1 MVKGMKSSEE
11 VSNTLVEYALKN
23 GSSDNISVM
32 TLKFAS

>member
-11 VSNTLVEYALKN
+11 VSSALVDYALKQ

-32 TLKFAS
+32 TLKFAN